1 MSSVIATSGACAL
14 RSCHKNYQKQCVVVS
29 RNVGGMTLGHDPE
42 SNGIFRGSN
51 VMRGAIAADG
61 LPDSE
66 TRIACLDA
74 ALVMS

>member
-1 MSSVIATSGACAL
+1 MPPL
-14 RSCHKNYQKQCVVVS
+14 YRSCQKNYQNQYVVVS
-29 RNVGGMTLGHDPE
+29 RNVGGMTLADDTE

-51 VMRGAIAADG
+51 VIHDAIATDG
-61 LPDSE
+61 LTDSG